1 MHYLDYSVPGL
12 DSSLLCI
19 IPFPVQIISQRFVH
33 IFCHLTRD
41 LLKHFLSSFCKI
53 SLSLTEHGLSIGAP
67 DSQMACISVA
77 QRLSHIAYP
86 ENILEAI

>member
-1 MHYLDYSVPGL
+1 M
-12 DSSLLCI
+12 
-19 IPFPVQIISQRFVH
+19 
-33 IFCHLTRD
+33 
-41 LLKHFLSSFCKI
+41 
-53 SLSLTEHGLSIGAP
+53 EHGFSIGAL